1 MRCHLHETSL
11 SLSVSISPHQSPH
24 QKSHIYAPPPPICN
38 CNHEKQPT
46 ITLQSQPLTNP
57 LIVQLSTF
65 PTHRPLTADVEP
77 LLTTHL
83 HHPTHP
89 TLRGC
94 IELPPLVNRTRY
106 KLSSTRYI
114 NARIITS
121 NGDSS
126 RPMTMLSLYYPLL
139 ILYFHYYP
147 LTIPHTILTIL
158 TIPPHTFSYLHTI
171 SIPMAYHVSIPIPST
186 AAYAHSVA
194 LRMSQLSLLWPTHVL
209 LSSLSNSFSG
219 SVGQILEPC
228 CPSRFG

>member
-1 MRCHLHETSL
+1 MLRLRQYVTATTRNSPQSPYNPNHSLTRSL
-11 SLSVSISPHQSPH
+11 SNCPLSLLTVHLQLTLNPFL
-24 QKSHIYAPPPPICN
+24 PPIY
-38 CNHEKQPT
+38 T
-46 ITLQSQPLTNP
+46 IPRIQHSAAASNY
-57 LIVQLSTF
+57 IK
-65 PTHRPLTADVEP
+65 
-77 LLTTHL
+77 
-83 HHPTHP
+83 
-89 TLRGC
+89 
-94 IELPPLVNRTRY
+94 LPPLVNRTRY